1 MDSLLHRIEAC
12 SPPAG
17 FRWLTESL
25 GAIRAGGSAG
35 LVLERFPAVRR
46 HLGQSRVPD
55 RPPTLLHG
63 PEDPVSLQGWTADE
77 AARVAFLLAVAGTDP
92 GALPD
97 LVRTAYHE
105 GDSSEK
111 KAVVQGLS
119 LLPEPARFLDVA
131 LDAGRRAETTLFRAV
146 ACDNPFP
153 ARHYPELE
161 FNKLVMK
168 AAFVGA
174 PLSRIVGLDRR
185 ANPDLARMGMD
196 YVSEQ
201 ESAVRRFDP
210 QIWLAI
216 APYPPL
222 GAVGRMVGYLSH
234 SVAEQRLWAARGL
247 RRAAQERTRAFLQE
261 RAAVEDDPAVLE
273 AILEALD
280 QPEGGP
286 T

>member
-1 MDSLLHRIEAC
+1 MDSLLHSIEAC
-12 SPPAG
+12 CPAAG

-46 HLGQSRVPD
+46 HLGEAPVPD
-55 RPPTLLHG
+55 RPPATLRG
-63 PEDPVSLQGWTADE
+63 PEDAVSLSGWTADE
-77 AARVAFLLAVAGTDP
+77 AARVAFLLAVAAAEP
-92 GALPD
+92 GA
-97 LVRTAYHE
+97 VVEVVSAAYHE
-105 GDSSEK
+105 GDSREK

-119 LLPEPARFLDVA
+119 LLPEPARFLELA

-174 PLSRIVGLDRR
+174 PIARIVGLDRR
-185 ANPDLARMGMD
+185 ANPELARMAMD
-196 YVSEQ
+196 HISEQ

-216 APYPPL
+216 APFPPP
-222 GAVGRMVGYLSH
+222 GAVGRMIGYLSH
-234 SVAEQRLWAARGL
+234 SVTEQRLWAARGL
-247 RRAAQERTRAFLQE
+247 RRAGQERTRSFLQE
-261 RAAVEDDPAVLE
+261 RAAVEEDPEVLQAVLE
-273 AILEALD
+273 AL
-280 QPEGGP
+280 GGP
-286 T
+286 S

>member
-12 SPPAG
+12 SPSAG

-25 GAIRAGGSAG
+25 DAIRAERSAG

-46 HLGQSRVPD
+46 HVGQARVPD
-55 RPPTLLHG
+55 RPPALLHG
-63 PEDPVSLQGWTADE
+63 PEDPVSLLGWTADE
-77 AARVAFLLAVAGTDP
+77 AARVAFLLAAASADP
-92 GALPD
+92 AALPQ
-97 LVRTAYHE
+97 VVSAAYHE

-119 LLPEPARFLDVA
+119 LLPDPGRFLDLA

-174 PLSRIVGLDRR
+174 PVSRIVGLDRR
-185 ANPDLARMGMD
+185 ANPDLARMAMD

-201 ESAVRRFDP
+201 ESAVRRFEP
-210 QIWLAI
+210 QIWLAV
-216 APYPPL
+216 APFPPP
-222 GAVGRMVGYLSH
+222 GAVGRMIGYLSH
-234 SVAEQRLWAARGL
+234 SVAEQRRWAARGL
-247 RRAAQERTRAFLQE
+247 RRAAQERTRSFLQE
-261 RAAVEDDPAVLE
+261 RAAVEDDAAVLE

-280 QPEGGP
+280 QLESRPS
-286 T
+286 